1 MLKSLTLENLTVF
14 ADADLS
20 FSDGLNV
27 FIGGNGSGKTHL
39 LKMLYSIPAVSW
51 EEGRRSQ
58 GAAPTKAAMQARLA
72 DKIVGVFRPEAL
84 GRLARRIRGRSR
96 CRVKLA
102 FQDERRDIA
111 LSFSTASKAE
121 VVIDTLPSAWVET
134 APAYIPTRE
143 LLTIYPN
150 FLSIYESRFLELE
163 ETWRDTCI
171 LLGTPVRRGP
181 RDGEIAVLLEPIE
194 AAMHGKIIL
203 GQNGRFYLRS
213 EAGFME
219 MPLVAEGYRKLGMI
233 AQLVANGT
241 LAGTGYLF
249 WDEPEANLNPRLIR
263 QVARTIVGL
272 SREGT
277 QVFIATHSLFLL
289 REIEIILPRL
299 PHQDRKCQF
308 FGLQSGPD
316 GTDVAQGS
324 SIEDIGDIASLDA
337 ELEQSDRF
345 LEASQA
351 EASKAVASI

>member
-58 GAAPTKAAMQARLA
+58 GAAPTKTAMQARLA

-96 CRVKLA
+96 CRAKLA

-150 FLSIYESRFLELE
+150 FLSIYKSRFLELE
-163 ETWRDTCI
+163 ETWRDTCV
-171 LLGTPVRRGP
+171 LLGMPVRPGP
-181 RDGEIAVLLEPIE
+181 RDGEI
-194 AAMHGKIIL
+194 
-203 GQNGRFYLRS
+203 
-213 EAGFME
+213 
-219 MPLVAEGYRKLGMI
+219 
-233 AQLVANGT
+233 T
-241 LAGTGYLF
+241 
-249 WDEPEANLNPRLIR
+249 
-263 QVARTIVGL
+263 VGC
-272 SREGT
+272 
-277 QVFIATHSLFLL
+277 VI
-289 REIEIILPRL
+289 
-299 PHQDRKCQF
+299 K
-308 FGLQSGPD
+308 
-316 GTDVAQGS
+316 
-324 SIEDIGDIASLDA
+324 
-337 ELEQSDRF
+337 
-345 LEASQA
+345 
-351 EASKAVASI
+351 